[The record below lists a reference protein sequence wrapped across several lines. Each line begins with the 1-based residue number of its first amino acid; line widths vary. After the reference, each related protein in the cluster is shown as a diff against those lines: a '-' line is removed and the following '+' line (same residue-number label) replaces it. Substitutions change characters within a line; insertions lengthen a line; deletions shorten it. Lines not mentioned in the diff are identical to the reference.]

1 MDKQMLMYQTPDEGG
16 VVEVNC
22 LQSLTSF
29 ELCLLPSRQSSVLS
43 HRVSEGQKEYYFQKN
58 FDAHLF
64 YITILLP
71 QPYLLGKVGKAHAGT
86 AFAPWLAK

>member
-1 MDKQMLMYQTPDEGG
+1 MLIYQTPDEGG

-43 HRVSEGQKEYYFQKN
+43 HRVSKGQKEYYFQKI

-64 YITILLP
+64 YITILFP